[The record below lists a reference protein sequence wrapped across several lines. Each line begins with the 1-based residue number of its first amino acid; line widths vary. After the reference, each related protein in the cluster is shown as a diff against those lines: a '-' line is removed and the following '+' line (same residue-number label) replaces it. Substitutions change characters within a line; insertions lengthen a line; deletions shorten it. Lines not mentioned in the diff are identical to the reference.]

1 MSIDDKTM
9 ARIKAS
15 SPFAGVAEVFGD
27 EAAGVV
33 VEFLD
38 PDAVAVDFALDV
50 AVGRARNPHSYGTRC
65 AVTRQTNDADIMS
78 KIFSAELCAE
88 TYFTGF
94 FEHLLL

>member
-1 MSIDDKTM
+1 MIVKL
-9 ARIKAS
+9 
-15 SPFAGVAEVFGD
+15 
-27 EAAGVV
+27 
-33 VEFLD
+33 LD
-38 PDAVAVDFALDV
+38 PDTVLIDLGLDV